1 MKKTHDKLGGN
12 IHIKNKTDEKESI
25 SILEPDGELS
35 EADFK
40 AASDITDPYL
50 EKSGKLKGLNFG
62 RG

>member
-1 MKKTHDKLGGN
+1 MLKIKLDK
-12 IHIKNKTDEKESI
+12 KESI
-25 SILEPDGELS
+25 SILEPDSDLS

-40 AASDITDPYL
+40 AASDIIDPYL